1 MVEALRTRNSL
12 SEVSPVVKPPSR
24 EEAEQLVQVVT
35 GAVLQ
40 MSQKVDEAPT
50 FSIIDV
56 ARNAN
61 LHPVEVAA
69 VLRYNPTVREIYNL
83 LSDTVTSELLSRYL
97 NYILRQADAETGLI
111 EMPSGR
117 RVPMLSKEQVDAVR
131 FFLLNQ
137 VQLSPSTGLNTE
149 TELAKIL
156 GFRSAEDEAV
166 DPTLL
171 PMETKVALLKGII
184 KRLRGVTS

>member
-1 MVEALRTRNSL
+1 MVEAPTTRTCL
-12 SEVSPVVKPPSR
+12 SEVSPVIKPPSR
-24 EEAEQLVQVVT
+24 EEAERLVQIVT

-56 ARNAN
+56 ASNAG

-69 VLRYNPTVREIYNL
+69 VLRYNPTVREIYSL

-97 NYILRQADAETGLI
+97 NYVLRQANAETGMI

-117 RVPMLSKEQVDAVR
+117 QVPMLSKEQVDAVK

-156 GFRSAEDEAV
+156 GFRSAEDEAI
-166 DPTLL
+166 DPTTL
-171 PMETKVALLKGII
+171 PMETKVELLKGII
-184 KRLRGVTS
+184 KRLRGVAA